1 MTEQPPAIAP
11 HDLLRDEFLDPMNI
25 TEAELA
31 EGTGLPIHSIHE
43 ILAGRQGITVP
54 VDEKLCEF
62 LGLSPGYWL
71 RAAAISDH

>member
-1 MTEQPPAIAP
+1 MTEQLPALAP
-11 HDLLRDEFLDPMNI
+11 HDLLRDEFLDPMDI

-43 ILAGRQGITVP
+43 ILTGRQGITAP

-71 RAAAISDH
+71 RAVEAADG